1 MAYINDLKKERDNI
15 DKKLKA
21 YEEFENN
28 KDIILN
34 NLRERF
40 EGTVVEKVKVEGDN
54 FIFVL
59 FPNNDE
65 MKLNVK
71 NYIGGNVEDKIYNSI
86 KEKLD
91 VLLVKKKLNEIVY
104 DIEGECGYDNQVS
117 YQDGLFTFYIREVN
131 FIVTYDKTFKIYVN
145 HNFIVDKMAIEDEQ
159 GRGNEYI
166 NLLVGEY
173 LSLDEVKDFINSLL
187 DGKEIN
193 LSFKVFEWY
202 DK

>member
-1 MAYINDLKKERDNI
+1 MSYINDLKKERDNI

-21 YEEFENN
+21 YEEFENT

-40 EGTVVEKVKVEGDN
+40 KGTLVKKVKVKGDN

-59 FPNNDE
+59 YPNNDE
-65 MKLNVK
+65 MKLNVS

-91 VLLVKKKLNEIVY
+91 ILLVKKQLNEIVC
-104 DIEGECGYDNQVS
+104 DIEGGYGDLVD
-117 YQDGLFTFYIREVN
+117 YYDGLFTFYIRTVK
-131 FIVTYDKTFKIYVN
+131 FIVTYDETFKIYVN
-145 HNFIVDKMAIEDEQ
+145 HNFIVDKMAIEDEH

-166 NLLVGEY
+166 NLLVGDFE
-173 LSLDEVKDFINSLL
+173 SLDDVKDFINSLL
-187 DGKEIN
+187 DGKELN
-193 LSFKVFEWY
+193 LIFKVFEWY

>member
-1 MAYINDLKKERDNI
+1 MTYIDDLKKERDNI

-40 EGTVVEKVKVEGDN
+40 KDTVVEKVKVEGDN

-59 FPNNDE
+59 FPNNDV

-91 VLLVKKKLNEIVY
+91 ILLVKKKLNEIVC
-104 DIEGECGYDNQVS
+104 DIEGGYDNLVS
-117 YQDGLFTFYIREVN
+117 YHDGLFTFYIRAVN
-131 FIVTYDKTFKIYVN
+131 FIVTYDETFKVYVN